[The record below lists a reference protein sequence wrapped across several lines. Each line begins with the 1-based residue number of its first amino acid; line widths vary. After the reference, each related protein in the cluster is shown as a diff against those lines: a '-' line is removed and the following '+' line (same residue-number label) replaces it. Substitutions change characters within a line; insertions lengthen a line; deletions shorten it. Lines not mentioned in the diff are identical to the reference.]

1 MINMELDPIFDVIHL
16 TQASLAKL
24 EQSVSVNSD
33 SDSTTI
39 ASTSVN
45 HDAYIADLS
54 DLETGMSL
62 IYRPSKSAYDLFL
75 AVPGDFMTEVEFD
88 VIQHVRDMLDNFSAT
103 GFTSDVSGPQG
114 PSSFR
119 KAVCHQIAA
128 LANHLQ
134 VAIIMIETLADLA
147 QGLTSGD
154 QLW

>member
-62 IYRPSKSAYDLFL
+62 SY
-75 AVPGDFMTEVEFD
+75 
-88 VIQHVRDMLDNFSAT
+88 
-103 GFTSDVSGPQG
+103 
-114 PSSFR
+114 
-119 KAVCHQIAA
+119 
-128 LANHLQ
+128 
-134 VAIIMIETLADLA
+134 
-147 QGLTSGD
+147 
-154 QLW
+154 